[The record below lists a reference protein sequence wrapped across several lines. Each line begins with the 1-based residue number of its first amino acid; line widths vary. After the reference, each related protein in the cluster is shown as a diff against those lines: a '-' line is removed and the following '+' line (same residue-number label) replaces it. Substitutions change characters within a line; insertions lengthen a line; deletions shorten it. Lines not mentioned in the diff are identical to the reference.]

1 MKTMADL
8 LIVNSFTTFGTD
20 VTSRTSFPALIANEI
35 TVPDAIDQ
43 LYTCNELVQVQYI
56 SD

>member
-20 VTSRTSFPALIANEI
+20 VTSRTTFPALIANEI